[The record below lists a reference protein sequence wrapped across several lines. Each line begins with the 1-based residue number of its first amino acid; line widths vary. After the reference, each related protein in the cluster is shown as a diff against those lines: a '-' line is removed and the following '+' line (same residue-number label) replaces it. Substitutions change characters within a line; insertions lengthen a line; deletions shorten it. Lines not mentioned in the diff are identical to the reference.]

1 MCNSARFLVQ
11 HWGRICCKN
20 ILLTRN
26 VKSNLLILS
35 RCSKVAAKVQPAVAT
50 VVQSGPNDPSSDIDV
65 PVLFIRPRGHLLL
78 KSGIPNEDIE
88 NHAKVIATALQNFKP
103 NELAKKDVETAIEVP
118 GEHKINLADAVPAR
132 NLEWTPVNI
141 ELSKLPQQYLRLSKI
156 RLTGLV
162 VITTVA
168 GYFLAPDPLHLPT
181 LAMVAIGTG
190 LTSCAANAINQFLE
204 VPYDA
209 QMSRTKSRVL
219 VLQNVSPL
227 HAVGFALAAGS
238 IGLLTLYTGVNGL
251 TCALGATNLL
261 LYTCIYTPLKRI
273 SILNTWVG
281 SVVGAI
287 PPVMG
292 WTACTGELGPGAWLL
307 AGLLYAWQFPHF
319 NALSWNLRPDYS
331 RAGYRMM
338 SVTHPELCR
347 KTALRYSVA
356 IMGLSCSAPLLDVTT
371 WTFAVD
377 SLPVN
382 AYLVYLAWRFY
393 KESDSK
399 SSRKLFRYSLIHLP
413 ALLVLL
419 LISKKHTGIKSK
431 DSSAHLSI
439 VESSV

>member
-1 MCNSARFLVQ
+1 M
-11 HWGRICCKN
+11 
-20 ILLTRN
+20 
-26 VKSNLLILS
+26 
-35 RCSKVAAKVQPAVAT
+35 
-50 VVQSGPNDPSSDIDV
+50 
-65 PVLFIRPRGHLLL
+65 
-78 KSGIPNEDIE
+78 E
-88 NHAKVIATALQNFKP
+88 
-103 NELAKKDVETAIEVP
+103 
-118 GEHKINLADAVPAR
+118 
-132 NLEWTPVNI
+132 
-141 ELSKLPQQYLRLSKI
+141 SKLPQQYLRLSKI

-168 GYFLAPDPLHLPT
+168 GYVLAPAPFHLPT

-204 VPYDA
+204 VPFDA

-219 VLQNVSPL
+219 VLHNVSPV

-238 IGLLTLYTGVNGL
+238 IGLTILYTGVNGL
-251 TCALGATNLL
+251 TCALGAANLL

-281 SVVGAI
+281 SVVGAL

-292 WTACTGELGPGAWLL
+292 WTACTGDLGAGAILL

-338 SVTHPELCR
+338 SVTHPGKIHEVGFGTPTECNDVPELCR
-347 KTALRYSVA
+347 RTALRYSVA
-356 IMGLSCSAPLLDVTT
+356 IMGLSCAAPLLDVTT
-371 WTFAVD
+371 WTFAID

-413 ALLVLL
+413 ALLALL
-419 LISKKHTGIKSK
+419 LISKKHSGKGSK
-431 DSSAHLSI
+431 DVTASSTLT
-439 VESSV
+439 VEPAK